1 MVVKWDECRVQLGR
15 QVASRE
21 AVNGGGKE
29 GRTWH
34 VKHDVLQVV
43 EERQDGC
50 PACVDAGRDMTCDE
64 TDRREE
70 KSMEDG

>member
-15 QVASRE
+15 QVASGE
-21 AVNGGGKE
+21 AENGGGME

-34 VKHDVLQVV
+34 VEHDVLQVV

-50 PACVDAGRDMTCDE
+50 PACVDVPRDMACDE
-64 TDRREE
+64 T
-70 KSMEDG
+70 ED